1 MANNKKIVNKWHP
14 ITLMD
19 NRRMLEILLQLLA
32 NKNQTGLLY
41 LTLVKIHTREVELVS
56 EDQISNVLIVVQTM
70 LEIIQVTSYLLEA
83 RISKTRETKFNSIT
97 NRWIPKIKIH
107 PRFKWLLHQVI
118 RFINKLLNMEEIIL
132 ILMEIKFKDNKILWK
147 TRSY

>member
-1 MANNKKIVNKWHP
+1 
-14 ITLMD
+14 
-19 NRRMLEILLQLLA
+19 MLEILQPLLA
-32 NKNQTGLLY
+32 NKNKTGLLY

-97 NRWIPKIKIH
+97 NR
-107 PRFKWLLHQVI
+107 
-118 RFINKLLNMEEIIL
+118 
-132 ILMEIKFKDNKILWK
+132 
-147 TRSY
+147 

>member
-1 MANNKKIVNKWHP
+1 
-14 ITLMD
+14 
-19 NRRMLEILLQLLA
+19 MLEILLQLLA

-97 NRWIPKIKIH
+97 NR
-107 PRFKWLLHQVI
+107 
-118 RFINKLLNMEEIIL
+118 
-132 ILMEIKFKDNKILWK
+132 
-147 TRSY
+147 